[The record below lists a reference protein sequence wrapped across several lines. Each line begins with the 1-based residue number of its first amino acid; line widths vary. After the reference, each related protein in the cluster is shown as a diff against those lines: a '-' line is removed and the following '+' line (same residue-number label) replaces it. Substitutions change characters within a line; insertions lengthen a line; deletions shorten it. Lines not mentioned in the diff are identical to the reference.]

1 MTFTTLDAWWWP
13 FVFILIAGYAATD
26 FWRYAGVL
34 LGNRLDENS
43 QAFVLVRAIATA
55 LVAAVIARL
64 IIHPSGELA
73 ETSTWLRAGAAV
85 VGFIAFQFARQRIIV
100 GIAVALSILVAGMAL
115 GY

>member
-1 MTFTTLDAWWWP
+1 MTFTYLDAWWWP
-13 FVFILIAGYAATD
+13 FVFIMIAGYLATD
-26 FWRYAGVL
+26 LWRYAGVL

-73 ETSTWLRAGAAV
+73 NTSVWIRAGAAAI
-85 VGFIAFQFARQRIIV
+85 GFTAFQLAGQRIAV
-100 GIAVALSILVAGMAL
+100 GVGVGLACLLAGMAG